1 MRKAIIIKLGLS
13 CAIILAYFIWTGCI
27 SAEDEQSFCHKRKAM
42 VERQI
47 KARGVSDEKVLK
59 AMTTVKRHLFV
70 PESLSED
77 AYRDTPLPIGYE
89 QTISQPYIVAYMTEV
104 LDLSD
109 TDRILEIGTGS
120 GYQAAVLAEIVSEV
134 YTIELLEELAN
145 SAAEKLQKLGYKNVT
160 VKCGDGYKGWPRYA
174 PYDAIIVT
182 AAPAEIP
189 QTLID
194 QLRIGG
200 KMVLPV
206 GVFFQELYVIEK
218 TKDGTVK
225 KELIPVRFVPMVHPQ

>member
-27 SAEDEQSFCHKRKAM
+27 SAEDEQSFCQQRKAM

-47 KARGVSDEKVLK
+47 KARGVSDEKVLQ

-70 PESLSED
+70 PESLRED

-89 QTISQPYIVAYMTEV
+89 QTISQPYIVAFMTEV
-104 LDLSD
+104 LELNEA
-109 TDRILEIGTGS
+109 DRVLEIGTGS

-134 YTIELLEELAN
+134 YTIELIEGLAN
-145 SAAEKLQKLGYKNVT
+145 PAAKRLQEVGYKNVT

-182 AAPAEIP
+182 AAPPEIP

-194 QLRIGG
+194 QLKIGG

-206 GVFFQELYVIEK
+206 GVFFQELYLIEK

>member
-1 MRKAIIIKLGLS
+1 
-13 CAIILAYFIWTGCI
+13 
-27 SAEDEQSFCHKRKAM
+27 
-42 VERQI
+42 
-47 KARGVSDEKVLK
+47 
-59 AMTTVKRHLFV
+59 
-70 PESLSED
+70 
-77 AYRDTPLPIGYE
+77 
-89 QTISQPYIVAYMTEV
+89 
-104 LDLSD
+104 
-109 TDRILEIGTGS
+109 
-120 GYQAAVLAEIVSEV
+120 V